1 MKLYLPL
8 LYSVL
13 YITLFA
19 VMSCTSGETAKVT
32 LAPKEF
38 NKQLQ
43 SQQGVLLDV
52 RTPEEF
58 NEARLPGAQNID
70 YKSDSFEASLSQL
83 DKSKTYF
90 VYCKAGVRSEKAVET
105 MQKMGFTAV
114 YHMDGGIDAWKKE
127 ELPTNN

>member
-1 MKLYLPL
+1 MKTYLAI
-8 LYSVL
+8 LYSVVFF
-13 YITLFA
+13 TLL
-19 VMSCTSGETAKVT
+19 SCTSGKTAEVT

-38 NKQLQ
+38 NEQLQ
-43 SQQGVLLDV
+43 SRQGVLLDV

-58 NEARLPGAQNID
+58 NEAHLPDARNID
-70 YKSDSFEASLSQL
+70 YKSSSFEASLGQL

-90 VYCKAGVRSEKAVET
+90 VYCKAGVRSEKAVEA

-127 ELPTNN
+127 GLPVSN